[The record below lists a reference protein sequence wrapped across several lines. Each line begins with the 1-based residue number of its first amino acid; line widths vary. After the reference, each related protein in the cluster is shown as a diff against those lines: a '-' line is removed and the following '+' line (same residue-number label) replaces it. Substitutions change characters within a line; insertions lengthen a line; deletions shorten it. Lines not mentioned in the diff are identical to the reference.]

1 MLWINFFH
9 LYQPANSPIERIKE
23 AVDKSYARL
32 TRLMLEHPQLKFTA
46 NISGCLLERLQEAG
60 YIEIINDW
68 KALVK
73 SGRLELVGSAAYH
86 AFLPFVSEEEVRYQI
101 KRQEELSLEVLG
113 VDIKGGGFFFPEMAY
128 TPALAKLVKSL
139 GYKWLILDEA
149 SLPST
154 LTNPQA
160 AYIDDNSGLS
170 VLVRQREFSNAYAPD
185 MINDLAKKGQLPEVI
200 VTATDAELYGLRHE
214 DPSAELEK
222 MVKIKELETSI
233 ITDYLDTLGKLPAV
247 KFQSASWET
256 NWQYDQKQP
265 FAIWKEKSN
274 KTQALLWELVELAM
288 KAGRKFKDD
297 NNYSWYRWHLSR
309 GLASCSFWWASG
321 RNFSHNFG
329 PVAWNPDEVENG
341 LNDLLRSLRS
351 LEDKKSLKYKIKAEK
366 LASDIKKSL
375 WTRHWSQYWLNMNNN

>member
-139 GYKWLILDEA
+139 GYK
-149 SLPST
+149 
-154 LTNPQA
+154 
-160 AYIDDNSGLS
+160 
-170 VLVRQREFSNAYAPD
+170 
-185 MINDLAKKGQLPEVI
+185 
-200 VTATDAELYGLRHE
+200 
-214 DPSAELEK
+214 
-222 MVKIKELETSI
+222 
-233 ITDYLDTLGKLPAV
+233 
-247 KFQSASWET
+247 
-256 NWQYDQKQP
+256 
-265 FAIWKEKSN
+265 
-274 KTQALLWELVELAM
+274 
-288 KAGRKFKDD
+288 
-297 NNYSWYRWHLSR
+297 
-309 GLASCSFWWASG
+309 
-321 RNFSHNFG
+321 
-329 PVAWNPDEVENG
+329 
-341 LNDLLRSLRS
+341 
-351 LEDKKSLKYKIKAEK
+351 
-366 LASDIKKSL
+366 
-375 WTRHWSQYWLNMNNN
+375 